1 MAQFNKSYGGVA
13 KSSRG
18 GRGGRG
24 ARVVSVCPPYDFER
38 DLGCCREQQG
48 NSTRLFFFGVPP
60 TDDGIL
66 DQNNENK
73 EPPWFE
79 WKISNVEAEAG
90 RAKEQLDKF
99 KAIYKGHVERLAEL
113 EDKKEESK
121 KDEKEE

>member
-24 ARVVSVCPPYDFER
+24 ARVVS
-38 DLGCCREQQG
+38 
-48 NSTRLFFFGVPP
+48 
-60 TDDGIL
+60 
-66 DQNNENK
+66 
-73 EPPWFE
+73 WFE